1 MNETITS
8 GEFKDPNV
16 IAELNTEIAK
26 KTIKR
31 LRIFNHSSLICS
43 LDPSEISV
51 SLEYDRVRN
60 VFSMISYQPYL
71 YVILFDNEFSSIE
84 INEVDWK

>member
-1 MNETITS
+1 MTTLTNLEL
-8 GEFKDPNV
+8 KDPNV
-16 IAELNTEIAK
+16 IAELNTKIANK
-26 KTIKR
+26 KINR

-84 INEVDWK
+84 ILEVD